1 MGSCGRVSD
10 KQIPKES
17 GFFINVSTVGS
28 ILTDRGFNAKEE
40 VSALEAKLKIPSL
53 TKGKEQLSDDEVD
66 SSRRL
71 SSVQIHVERVI
82 GRIKQF
88 RLVQVTLPLT
98 QIDLLDDIMVIACG
112 LVSMNNSV
120 VPF

>member
-10 KQIPKES
+10 KQSPKES